1 MEILHSSLLR
11 RSRAIRHGFFT
22 RRGGVSQSM
31 YASLNCS
38 FGSRDDAAHVAENR
52 ERVRKHLDGR
62 PMGLCTL
69 YQCHSTA
76 VVRVTDPFRS
86 GESPKAD
93 AMVSDTPGIALGVMG
108 ADCAPVLLADSDAKV
123 VGAAHAG
130 WKGARS
136 GVIESVVDEMIR
148 LGAEH
153 GNILACIGPAIQQ
166 RSYEVGSE
174 FRQQF
179 LEDGTD
185 NETFFEASLEPDR
198 FRFDLPG
205 YVESRL
211 ASAGIHHVENLRC
224 DTVTE
229 EETFFSYRRAT
240 LAGEADY
247 GRQISVIALD

>member
-11 RSRAIRHGFFT
+11 QGRAVRHGFFT
-22 RRGGVSQSM
+22 RRGGVSQGI

-52 ERVRKHLDGR
+52 ERVRTNLDAQ

-69 YQCHSTA
+69 YQCHSAT
-76 VVRVTDPFRS
+76 VVRVIDPFPN
-86 GESPKAD
+86 GQFPKAD
-93 AMVSDTPGIALGVMG
+93 AMVTTTPGIALGVMG
-108 ADCAPVLLADSDAKV
+108 ADCAPVLLADSEAKV

-136 GVIESVVDEMIR
+136 GVIESIVHEMTR

-153 GNILACIGPAIQQ
+153 ANILACIGPAIQQ

-174 FRQQF
+174 FRRQF
-179 LEDGTD
+179 LEETAD
-185 NETFFEASLEPDR
+185 NEKFFEASRELDR
-198 FRFDLPG
+198 FRFDLPA

-211 ASAGIHHVENLRC
+211 GAAGIKHVENVGC

-229 EETFFSYRRAT
+229 EDTFFSYRRAT
-240 LAGEADY
+240 LADEPDY